1 MNSNQTPLITP
12 LNSLAY
18 QEGYK
23 EGQKHPTDDVI
34 SDIITQFMNW
44 VLDDEIHGIDM
55 QAAVEFIKQE
65 NNGRN

>member
-1 MNSNQTPLITP
+1 MTENLEPKLIP
-12 LNSLAY
+12 LNSYAY
-18 QEGYK
+18 QMGYK

>member
-1 MNSNQTPLITP
+1 MNESQEPNIIP
-12 LNSLAY
+12 LNSYAY
-18 QEGYK
+18 QIGYE
-23 EGQKHPTDDVI
+23 EGQKHPTDEVI

-55 QAAVEFIKQE
+55 RAAVEFIKQE

>member
-1 MNSNQTPLITP
+1 MTENLEPELIP
-12 LNSLAY
+12 LNSYAY
-18 QEGYK
+18 QMGYK

>member
-1 MNSNQTPLITP
+1 MNENQEPSLIP
-12 LNSLAY
+12 LNSYAY
-18 QEGYK
+18 QMGYK